1 MSAHDFGAL
10 CLFCFRETGDGV
22 TAEAD
27 ADAVRRDLADLVAG
41 MQRRHR
47 TPRAAFI
54 GSASD
59 LARLADLERL
69 LATASAM
76 SDDDT
81 VRGQLCERCE
91 GCNGCE
97 WHDGAT
103 GGELC
108 ERCELESEARAA
120 RREVKP

>member
-1 MSAHDFGAL
+1 MSAHDLGAL

-22 TAEAD
+22 SAEAD

-47 TPRAAFI
+47 TPRAAFV
-54 GSASD
+54 GTAAD

-69 LATASAM
+69 LAATVAM
-76 SDDDT
+76 DDGDT
-81 VRGQLCERCE
+81 VLGELCPRCE

-97 WHDGAT
+97 WNDGET

-108 ERCELESEARAA
+108 ERCEFDRERREARK
-120 RREVKP
+120 VQP